1 MTNERL
7 KPKGEAYICSICL
20 NNIRVGDD
28 VVFIK
33 YMAFH
38 PKCLKE
44 HIKRETRKVKKEE
57 EF

>member
-1 MTNERL
+1 MTNERF

-20 NNIRVGDD
+20 KNIHVGDD
-28 VVFIK
+28 VVFVK

-38 PKCLKE
+38 PKCLEE